1 MKVEK
6 ELKAT
11 VRKAA
16 IRATDEVTRFAK
28 QRIGEAA
35 EALSLAND
43 LRVSSEI
50 VNEALYKLVDL
61 LYEPASD
68 GGFANAD
75 AVDGRIL
82 IPTPWGSDGW
92 KAWKLRNWEAVV
104 LRKILLARMPVAK
117 PLALF
122 GYSQRTNRWHV
133 DLDNYETKASAFEY
147 LKQNPI
153 TVQEWRKYGDSYRV
167 KRERQRKMRQN
178 T

>member
-16 IRATDEVTRFAK
+16 IRGVAGATQFAK
-28 QRIGEAA
+28 QRIAEASD
-35 EALSLAND
+35 ALSLANE
-43 LRVSSEI
+43 LKVSSEI
-50 VNEALYKLVDL
+50 VNEALYKLVDI
-61 LYEPASD
+61 LYEPATD

-75 AVDGRIL
+75 PVDGRIL

-92 KAWKLRNWEAVV
+92 KAWGLRNWEAVV
-104 LRKILLARMPVAK
+104 LRKILLARMPLSK

-133 DLDNYETKASAFEY
+133 DLDNYETKASAFQY
-147 LKQNPI
+147 VKQNPI
-153 TVQEWRKYGDSYRV
+153 TPQEWRKHSDSYRG